1 MNRLLNN
8 PENEV
13 NEMLAGYI
21 ASYPDR
27 FCKLSGYN
35 VLLNKNEKDKV
46 SIVIGAGGGNEPWP
60 IGYVGEGLADACS
73 LGNVFAAPTAKS
85 ILNAIR
91 HVPHEKG
98 VLCIATNHAGDV
110 LNFELVAGLAEM
122 EGIHTKQIYVSD
134 DVTSADITEREE
146 RRGIAGV
153 SLVVK
158 IAAAASE
165 AGLSLEEVYG
175 IASMANQNT
184 HTVSVTTSPAYVLE
198 TGQPAYELPDGEIEY
213 GMGFNGEKGIER
225 TALQAA
231 DEVMEKMVHMLREDM
246 DLTSGDEI
254 AVFLNPYKATTV
266 LESYI
271 LMRKCLEILEKSRI
285 RVYDSYVD
293 SLFPTQGAGG
303 FTLTFLRMDESFKK
317 YYDKPADSPLFRK
330 REVSHETGTS
340 RSNTGE
346 LVPPTVENGIVKVQN
361 QKNREPLG
369 QVRQMKVTPIKGP
382 VKSDGRTIYKED
394 LKEMMLY
401 VSEKIVESEPFLTEI
416 DLKIGDGD
424 HGTGMKRGFSEVQKE
439 LRDYEP
445 LSAEDVF
452 LFVGTTLL
460 DTMGGASGVLF
471 GTVFI
476 SGLTKR
482 EAHENIGITD
492 FYEIFSRALEALKQR
507 GRARVGDK
515 TMVDALEPAVNG
527 LRLASEA
534 GDNMKEGLSK
544 ALQGAKEGVEY
555 TRTVKAR
562 FGRARYF
569 GEKAIGLQDAGATS
583 VWIIFRSMYEWI
595 CENQ

>member
-8 PENEV
+8 PEQV
-13 NEMLAGYI
+13 VDEMLAGYI

-27 FCKLSGYN
+27 FCKLDGYH

-91 HVPHEKG
+91 YVPNEKG

-122 EGIHTKQIYVSD
+122 EGIHTRQIYVSD
-134 DVTSADITEREE
+134 DITSAEKTQREE

-153 SLVVK
+153 SLIVK

-165 AGLSLEEVYG
+165 AGLSLEEVYE
-175 IASMANQNT
+175 IASMANKNIY
-184 HTVSVTTSPAYVLE
+184 TVSVTTSPAYILE
-198 TGQPAYELPDGEIEY
+198 TGQPAYELPDGEMEY

-225 TALQAA
+225 TALSTA
-231 DEVMEKMVHMLREDM
+231 DEVMERMVQMLWEDM
-246 DLTSGDEI
+246 NLEPGEEI

-266 LESYI
+266 LESYT
-271 LMRKCLEILEKSRI
+271 LMRKCLELLEEKGI
-285 RVYDSYVD
+285 KVYDSYVD

-303 FTLTFLRMDESFKK
+303 FSLTFLRMDEAYRR
-317 YYDKPADSPLFRK
+317 YYDQPADSPLFKKGKVVHKTEAGR
-330 REVSHETGTS
+330 TGTKS
-340 RSNTGE
+340 FYGSTKRPDAAEAEGKPAVQRRENQN
-346 LVPPTVENGIVKVQN
+346 VEG
-361 QKNREPLG
+361 QKTDSHTLNREEL
-369 QVRQMKVTPIKGP
+369 
-382 VKSDGRTIYKED
+382 KS
-394 LKEMMLY
+394 MMLY
-401 VSEKIVESEPFLTEI
+401 VAEKIVENEPYLTEI

-424 HGTGMKRGFSEVQKE
+424 HGTGMKRGFCEVAKA
-439 LRDYEP
+439 LPGFEP
-445 LSAEDVF
+445 VFAEDV
-452 LFVGTTLL
+452 LQFVGTTLL

-471 GTVFI
+471 GTVFL
-476 SGLTKR
+476 SGLTRR
-482 EAHENIGITD
+482 EHHEAVGITD
-492 FYEIFSRALEALKQR
+492 FYEIFSQALEALKQR

-515 TMVDALEPAVNG
+515 TMVEALEPAVNG
-527 LRLASEA
+527 LTAAAEA
-534 GDNMKEGLSK
+534 GDTMKEGLRK
-544 ALQGAKEGVEY
+544 AEQGARDGVEY
-555 TRTVKAR
+555 TKTVKAR

-583 VWIIFRSMYEWI
+583 VWIIFRSMHEWI
-595 CENQ
+595 CENK